1 MRTVG
6 LERIAKDEDLGD
18 EEEEEGDAMAGILVT
33 MRTRPPERRMAVPVR
48 MRMRMRRM
56 VGPVLRTMRMMKMRM
71 MAVPVLMRR
80 MKRMRRIALPV
91 SANGKQK
98 PAAL

>member
-18 EEEEEGDAMAGILVT
+18 DEEEEGDAMAGILVT
-33 MRTRPPERRMAVPVR
+33 MRTRPPERRMAVPV
-48 MRMRMRRM
+48 RMRMRRM